1 MDTFSKPKA
10 AVRDLV
16 CPKCGVAAACDCGK
30 APIER
35 AEYAVLQNPEKS
47 SRSIAAAIGVG
58 RKTVDRARAKATG
71 PRGPVEKRVG
81 LDSKIRRMPKQKVED
96 DGDDDDELDEDETEG
111 SEEAFLMR
119 AEQAIKF
126 AVYTG
131 PVSKELVA
139 AARAAAD
146 AWREL
151 VQTLEKAKRGK
162 SKGCTLN

>member
-1 MDTFSKPKA
+1 MMLAFPKA
-10 AVRDLV
+10 KVSTLV
-16 CPKCGVAAACDCGK
+16 CPSCGVDAACDCGM
-30 APIER
+30 APIDR
-35 AEYAVLQNPEKS
+35 AEYAVLKNPEKS
-47 SRSIAAAIGVG
+47 SRAIAAEIGVG

-81 LDSKIRRMPKQKVED
+81 LDGKIRRMPKPKVDD

-111 SEEAFLMR
+111 SEGAFLRR
-119 AEQAIKF
+119 AAQAIKF

-131 PVSKELVA
+131 PVNKELVA

-146 AWREL
+146 AWRKL
-151 VQTLEKAKRGK
+151 VQTLEKSKRGE